1 MNPAAL
7 KSYFNRIKIEEI
19 QGNSL
24 ENLQLLVKHHTMRI
38 PFENLNPLLDIPV
51 KLDLNSL
58 MQKLIFDRRGG
69 YCFEQNLLFMEV
81 LKVLGYEV
89 KPLAA
94 RVVSSGETMNAR
106 THMFLLATIE
116 ESQFIAD
123 VGFGGA
129 TPTEPL
135 RLEPGLIQKTP
146 HTTYRITENNEEFS
160 LEYLKD
166 NDWKPL
172 HVFNFQ
178 KQFPV
183 DFQMANWYTSTFP
196 TSHFRHQL
204 SVARADEEKRFGLW
218 NNQLSIHHIN
228 GKTEKKELSTVKEM
242 MDVLENLFEL
252 NLSQLIGLEDRL
264 EEIIEGIKKSSL
276 I

>member
-1 MNPAAL
+1 MNAELL
-7 KSYFNRIKIEEI
+7 KDYFKRIHHSEKTVPDLN
-19 QGNSL
+19 GL
-24 ENLQLLVKHHTMRI
+24 KMLVKNHTHNI
-38 PFENLNPLLDIPV
+38 PFENLNPLLNIPV
-51 KLDLNSL
+51 NLDLDSL
-58 MQKLIFDRRGG
+58 VQKIIYNGRGG

-81 LKVLGYEV
+81 LKTLGYEV
-89 KPLAA
+89 EPLAA
-94 RVVSSGETMNAR
+94 RVHASGENKNAR

-129 TPTEPL
+129 TPTQPL

-146 HTTYRITENNEEFS
+146 HTTYRITENNKEFS

-172 HVFNFQ
+172 HTFDFQ
-178 KQFPV
+178 KQFPI

-196 TSHFRHQL
+196 SSHFRHQL
-204 SVARADEEKRFGLW
+204 SVALAGEGKRFGLR

-228 GKTEKKELSTVKEM
+228 GKIEKKELITVKEL
-242 MDVLENLFEL
+242 MDVLENIFEL

-264 EEIIEGIKKSSL
+264 EEIIEV
-276 I
+276 